1 MRSLNS
7 NHSAQKYLKGDQDQQ
22 IESDYHNLHNN
33 TQTAEYFILHGYFGP
48 VIMAL
53 WLNGAT
59 GRGGG
64 KSIIGGL
71 IFIYSCSQTVK
82 TIAFKGNK

>member
-33 TQTAEYFILHGYFGP
+33 TQTAKYFILHGYFGS

-59 GRGGG
+59 GTGQRGGLEVLL
-64 KSIIGGL
+64 KHNNL
-71 IFIYSCSQTVK
+71 NTNNLNTEYK
-82 TIAFKGNK
+82 R

>member
-59 GRGGG
+59 GRGTGQR
-64 KSIIGGL
+64 GGL
-71 IFIYSCSQTVK
+71 EVLLKHNNLNTNNLNTEYK
-82 TIAFKGNK
+82 R